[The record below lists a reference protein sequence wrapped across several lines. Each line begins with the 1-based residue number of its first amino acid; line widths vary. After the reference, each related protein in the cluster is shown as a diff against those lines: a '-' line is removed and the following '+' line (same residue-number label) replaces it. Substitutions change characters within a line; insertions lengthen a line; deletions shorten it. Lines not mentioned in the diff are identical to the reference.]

1 MKAVKTK
8 SGKWQV
14 RPVDHYE
21 MVDGKRR
28 VVLACIT
35 RETKSEAMR
44 AAYRFLEEKKRE
56 KYREMTVGDAIDRY
70 IESKRGTSSPATIAN
85 YISYRKKCYSKIQDI
100 PLSEVTVEALQVWAS
115 DLTMH
120 HEPST
125 VVVRVELL
133 KSALAMFLPEKVFR
147 IQLKPVADKERYVPT
162 DTDVSWIIHYL
173 RTHKVDLYR
182 PVILAAFGTL
192 RRSEICALLR
202 SDIQGNT
209 VSVTKAYVKDEYGE
223 WVVKEPKSVTSRR
236 KVALPESSIN
246 MILDGLD
253 GDRIYPHTPDYLTVR
268 WNEYRKKIEEEYGIP
283 QFRFHDF
290 RVYSVSIRH
299 AIGIPDKYISQASG
313 HGSLTVMRKVY
324 EKALDDKA
332 KEFSEA
338 ACEHFDGVVKD
349 SPSHTP

>member
-21 MVDGKRR
+21 IVNGKRK

-35 RETKSEAMR
+35 RESKSEAMR

-56 KYREMTVGDAIDRY
+56 KYRTVTVGDAIDRY
-70 IESKRGTSSPATIAN
+70 IDAKRGTSSPATIAN
-85 YISYRKKCYSKIQDI
+85 YLAYRKVCYSKIEAVPI
-100 PLSEVTVEALQVWAS
+100 TEVTTEILQSWVS
-115 DLTMH
+115 DISGGH
-120 HEPST
+120 SAST
-125 VVVRVELL
+125 VAVRAELL

-147 IQLKPVADKERYVPT
+147 IKLKQVADAERYVPT
-162 DTDVSWIIHYL
+162 DSDVSEIIKYL
-173 RTHKVDLYR
+173 RIRKVDLYR

-192 RRSEICALLR
+192 RRSEICALTID
-202 SDIQGNT
+202 DIQGNV

-223 WVVKEPKSVTSRR
+223 WIVKEPKSISSRR
-236 KVALPESSIN
+236 KVALPQSAVDMLLE
-246 MILDGLD
+246 GLD
-253 GDRIYPHTPDYLTVR
+253 GERIFPHTPDFLTVR
-268 WNEYRKKIEEEYGIP
+268 WNHYMKKIEEEVGIP
-283 QFRFHDF
+283 YFRFHDF

-313 HGSLTVMRKVY
+313 HGSLAVMRKVY
-324 EKALDDKA
+324 EKTLDDKA

-338 ACEHFDGVVKD
+338 ACEHFDGIIAN
-349 SPSHTP
+349 S